1 MQFWRRPLDAD
12 TIKVPHGEIHIL
24 AEQCKGCGFC
34 VEYCPREVLKLSDQ
48 FNKKGYHPP
57 VAVKAELCVHCQL
70 CELMCPEFAIFVTLK
85 NGAVIEV
92 PADAKAR
99 EVIVDES

>member
-12 TIKVPHGEIHIL
+12 TIKIPHGEIHIL

-34 VEYCPREVLKLSDQ
+34 VEYCPREVLKLSDS

-70 CELMCPEFAIFVTLK
+70 CELLCPEFAIFVTLK
-85 NGAVIEV
+85 DGAIVGV
-92 PADAKAR
+92 PADAKGR